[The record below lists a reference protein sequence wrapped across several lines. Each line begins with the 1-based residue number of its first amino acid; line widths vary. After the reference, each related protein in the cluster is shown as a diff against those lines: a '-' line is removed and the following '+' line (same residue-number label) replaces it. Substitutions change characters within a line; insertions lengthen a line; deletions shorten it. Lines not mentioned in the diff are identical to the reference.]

1 MDSKLLGKVIKR
13 IEGMGRIEAFL
24 VLTVAAFNL
33 AIVSRSI
40 RPNKFVENSKFS
52 SSFLEQCRQILPA
65 GGETIGEF
73 KTVVCLY
80 ALHLNSAACVP
91 FR

>member
-13 IEGMGRIEAFL
+13 IEEMGGIEAFL
-24 VLTVAAFNL
+24 VLTVTALNL

-40 RPNKFVENSKFS
+40 RTNKFVANSKLS
-52 SSFLEQCRQILPA
+52 SSFLKQCRQIPPA

-73 KTVVCLY
+73 KAIVCLN
-80 ALHLNSAACVP
+80 ALDLDSAACVP

>member
-13 IEGMGRIEAFL
+13 IEEMGRIEAFL
-24 VLTVAAFNL
+24 VLTVAALNFTL
-33 AIVSRSI
+33 VPWSI
-40 RPNKFVENSKFS
+40 RPDKFVENSKFS
-52 SSFLEQCRQILPA
+52 SGFLEQCRQIPPA

-73 KTVVCLY
+73 KAIVCLN
-80 ALHLNSAACVP
+80 ALDLDSAACVP